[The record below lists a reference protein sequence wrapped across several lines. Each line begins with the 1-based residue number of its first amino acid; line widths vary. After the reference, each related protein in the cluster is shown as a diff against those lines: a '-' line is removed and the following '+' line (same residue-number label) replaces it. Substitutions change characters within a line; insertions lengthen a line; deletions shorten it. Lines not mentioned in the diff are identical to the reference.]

1 MNNLVAPESLM
12 PMPSSSIQ
20 TDTDCLRV
28 LVVDTDG
35 DRAKSIEA
43 ALGNLKHEVLR
54 HNPRQR
60 SLSEAVRDMDPD
72 IVLCDIDF
80 PDRDVF
86 EDMDV
91 IRRDWPRPVVMFA
104 QDSTRACVQQA
115 IRSGVSAYVA
125 DGLKAER
132 LQPIIEVAIARFTE
146 TQALR
151 TELETTKAKL
161 AERKTIERAK
171 GMLMKARDMSEDEA
185 YKTLRKLAMDK
196 NKTLSE
202 VCDSVITALEAL
214 G

>member
-1 MNNLVAPESLM
+1 MNQQTPLA
-12 PMPSSSIQ
+12 Q
-20 TDTDCLRV
+20 TDPAAAVAARLRV
-28 LVVDTDG
+28 LVVDTDSE
-35 DRAKSIEA
+35 RAKSLEA
-43 ALGNLKHEVLR
+43 ALTGLGHEVLR
-54 HNPRQR
+54 HNANQR
-60 SLSEAVRDMDPD
+60 VLSQSVRDMDPD

-91 IRRDWPRPVVMFA
+91 IKRDWPRPVVMFA
-104 QDSTRACVQQA
+104 QDSTRECVQQA

-132 LQPIIEVAIARFTE
+132 LQPIIEVAIARFE
-146 TQALR
+146 EIQGLR
-151 TELETTKAKL
+151 SELETTKAKL

-171 GMLMKARDMSEDEA
+171 GMLMKARGMSEDEA
-185 YKTLRKLAMDK
+185 FKTLRKLAMDK
-196 NKTLSE
+196 NKTLAE

>member
-1 MNNLVAPESLM
+1 MNAVLKNTETNPQHM
-12 PMPSSSIQ
+12 
-20 TDTDCLRV
+20 RV

-35 DRAKSIEA
+35 ERAKMLEA
-43 ALGNLKHEVLR
+43 TLSHLGHEVLR
-54 HNPRQR
+54 HRQQSR
-60 SLSEAVRDMDPD
+60 TLADAVRDMDPD

-104 QDSTRACVQQA
+104 QDSTRDCVQQA

-132 LQPIIEVAIARFTE
+132 LQPVIEVAIARFE
-146 TQALR
+146 EVQALR
-151 TELETTKAKL
+151 SELETTKAKL

-171 GMLMKARDMSEDEA
+171 GMLMKARDMNEDEA
-185 YKTLRKLAMDK
+185 YRTLRKLAMDK
-196 NKTLSE
+196 NKTLAE
-202 VCDSVITALEAL
+202 VCESVITALEAL